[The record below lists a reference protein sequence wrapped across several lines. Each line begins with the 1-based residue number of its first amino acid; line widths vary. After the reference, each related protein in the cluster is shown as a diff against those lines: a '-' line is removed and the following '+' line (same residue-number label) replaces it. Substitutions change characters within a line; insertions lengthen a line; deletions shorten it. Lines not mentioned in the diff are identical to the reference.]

1 MICLLSICEICSNP
15 VTTCMDLVS
24 FQTDAAATAL
34 VFAHVCHVM
43 TFVPVDCIDQ
53 LFVLALD
60 LVARPSVSNSD
71 VSEQLK
77 YSINSLSSEVH
88 RAALTQKLYQNL

>member
-1 MICLLSICEICSNP
+1 MYTDAI
-15 VTTCMDLVS
+15 DLVS
-24 FQTDAAATAL
+24 FQTDAEATAL

-43 TFVPVDCIDQ
+43 TFVPSDCIDQ

-71 VSEQLK
+71 MTEQMK
-77 YSINSLSSEVH
+77 NSINSLLSEVH
-88 RAALTQKLYQNL
+88 RAALTQKLSQNL

>member
-1 MICLLSICEICSNP
+1 
-15 VTTCMDLVS
+15 MDLVL
-24 FQTDAAATAL
+24 FQTDEAATAL

-60 LVARPSVSNSD
+60 LVARPSVSNC
-71 VSEQLK
+71 EQLK
-77 YSINSLSSEVH
+77 HSINSLSSEVH
-88 RAALTQKLYQNL
+88 RAALTQKLNQDL